1 MPVRHGLENRLKN
14 KMYSTPVSTRQFQP
28 TVSSKTAA
36 FVVFGTILLGTGSVY
51 GLDRTKSWRH
61 HIQPRVPFIL
71 DAADIAAGA
80 ATSGRPDVRTPA
92 EHVENIRKVLNPP
105 VADLAVLFDVSRQA
119 IYKWLTGT
127 SAPEVAKLGR
137 ILELSR
143 IADAFQLAGIS
154 RAGTLLKMK
163 TFDGRSLMDLIRF
176 GENRQEHVSAL
187 ITEAT
192 AMESSYKLSGLATSK
207 SKLTSDWKSSI
218 SIPGSSERA

>member
-1 MPVRHGLENRLKN
+1 
-14 KMYSTPVSTRQFQP
+14 MYSTPVSTRQIP
-28 TVSSKTAA
+28 TNSIVKNGCLC
-36 FVVFGTILLGTGSVY
+36 VFGTILLGTGSVY

-80 ATSGRPDVRTPA
+80 ATSERPDVRTPA

-143 IADAFQLAGIS
+143 SQMHFS
-154 RAGTLLKMK
+154 
-163 TFDGRSLMDLIRF
+163 
-176 GENRQEHVSAL
+176 
-187 ITEAT
+187 
-192 AMESSYKLSGLATSK
+192 
-207 SKLTSDWKSSI
+207 
-218 SIPGSSERA
+218 